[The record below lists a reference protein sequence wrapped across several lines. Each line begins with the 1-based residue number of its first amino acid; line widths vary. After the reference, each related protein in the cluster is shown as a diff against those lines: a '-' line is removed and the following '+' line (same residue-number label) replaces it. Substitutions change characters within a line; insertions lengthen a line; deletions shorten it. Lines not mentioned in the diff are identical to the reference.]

1 MTLENMNEELTE
13 IFIEDDNGDE
23 IPFYILDKATILD
36 KDYYLAVN
44 SENVEEA
51 DEMLI
56 LLNTAGVESDELIFE
71 IVDDEDILKNVMAV
85 FEEQL
90 EDIDLIF

>member
-1 MTLENMNEELTE
+1 MSLENINESLTE

-23 IPFYILDKATILD
+23 IPFYILDKVTILD
-36 KDYYLAVN
+36 RDYYMAIN

-56 LLNTAGVESDELIFE
+56 LLNTADSDCEELVFEVVE
-71 IVDDEDILKNVMAV
+71 DDDTLKNVMAV

>member
-1 MTLENMNEELTE
+1 MSFENIDNELTE
-13 IFIEDDNGDE
+13 IFIEDENGDE

-36 KDYYLAVN
+36 KDYYLAIN
-44 SENVEEA
+44 DENTETA

-56 LLNTAGVESDELIFE
+56 LLDVSDLGSDELVFE
-71 IVDDEDILKNVMAV
+71 IVDDEDVLKNVMAV

-90 EDIDLIF
+90 EEIDLIF